1 MFDKVYK
8 SYKQKCKELG
18 LKPSSKEKLF
28 GDEIERVKN
37 TKRRKI
43 DESTAKEPSNS
54 DEC

>member
-18 LKPSSKEKLF
+18 LKPSSKKKLF
-28 GDEIERVKN
+28 WDKIERMKN
-37 TKRRKI
+37 EKRRKLN
-43 DESTAKEPSNS
+43 ESKISKSSNS